1 MAVADDGQ
9 MEGRRDGTPTGG
21 PAMST
26 TKHWN
31 VEVHIGEE
39 DSETYARAQV
49 RTEDGAELRGEGT
62 ARCNPADPNVPK
74 IGDEIAVARALS
86 DLSHQL
92 LHKAA
97 AELEEVVRQ
106 PVDLRG

>member
-9 MEGRRDGTPTGG
+9 MEGRRHGETQEA

-26 TKHWN
+26 TKRWN

-39 DSETYARAQV
+39 ASETNARV
-49 RTEDGAELRGEGT
+49 VLRTEDATELQGEGI
-62 ARCNPADPNVPK
+62 ARCNPADTNVPK

-86 DLSHQL
+86 DLSHKL

-97 AELEEVVRQ
+97 EELEEVVRQ